1 MKKILLTIAILWPAG
16 GALYAWW
23 DAGHL
28 ITAMIA
34 YQNLD
39 APVRARVDALTLE
52 LQRDYPFVNHFIAT
66 GPWPDDLK
74 ADGVRAYDTWHYTN
88 IPYNRDGVAL
98 PPRPEVDIIWA
109 VNQSMAVLRAEKA
122 QDAEKARFLAFLV
135 HFVSDL
141 HQPLHSTSMFTHEQ
155 PGGNAGG
162 NGFALQG
169 NWRNLHALWDDG
181 CGYTSPLNDINPYG
195 QEKKSLTSEDI
206 ARISAFADELM
217 REFPPASLPA
227 VNNLDPDFWAL
238 ESHKL
243 AMQYAYRAVN
253 DPGAT
258 GRSRYLAPNDT
269 PSDYYLE
276 QAQPI
281 VRRQLALSGYR
292 LAGLL
297 NEWLKE

>member
-1 MKKILLTIAILWPAG
+1 LPIIIEVLFILPPKSKMKKVLLTIAILWPAG
-16 GALYAWW
+16 GALHAWW

-52 LQRDYPFVNHFIAT
+52 LQRDYPFINHFIAT

-109 VNQSMAVLRAEKA
+109 INQSMAVLRAEKA

-162 NGFALQG
+162 TA
-169 NWRNLHALWDDG
+169 
-181 CGYTSPLNDINPYG
+181 SPS
-195 QEKKSLTSEDI
+195 KAT
-206 ARISAFADELM
+206 
-217 REFPPASLPA
+217 
-227 VNNLDPDFWAL
+227 
-238 ESHKL
+238 
-243 AMQYAYRAVN
+243 
-253 DPGAT
+253 GAT
-258 GRSRYLAPNDT
+258 CTHFGMMDAAIPAHLTISIPT
-269 PSDYYLE
+269 
-276 QAQPI
+276 
-281 VRRQLALSGYR
+281 VRKRNR
-292 LAGLL
+292 
-297 NEWLKE
+297 